1 VTIYTIIMITLIYAF
16 VAVIHYFITI
26 FATIYNVVIPFVAIL
41 LQESFLGKS
50 SFRIISIKSHRI
62 I

>member
-1 VTIYTIIMITLIYAF
+1 MITLIYAF